1 MESPRKTYLQNC
13 SGDVMSGIRTELF
26 IFLTAFVTG
35 AVLRMAYI
43 CLTYLRKIVKHRK
56 ILVDIED
63 MIYWI
68 GSSLY
73 LFVQIYHTSDGRI
86 RWFFLLGVAVGVV
99 FISWIFKKIKNIYKK
114 IYTARRKDLT
124 GKP

>member
-1 MESPRKTYLQNC
+1 
-13 SGDVMSGIRTELF
+13 
-26 IFLTAFVTG
+26 
-35 AVLRMAYI
+35 MAYI

>member
-1 MESPRKTYLQNC
+1 
-13 SGDVMSGIRTELF
+13 MSEIRTELF

-35 AVLRMAYI
+35 TVLRMAYI
-43 CLTYLRKIVKHRK
+43 CLAYLRKIARHRK
-56 ILVDIED
+56 MLVDIED
-63 MIYWI
+63 VIYWI

-114 IYTARRKDLT
+114 IYMARRKDLT